1 METVV
6 QSIQLLPN
14 KIFAVKGDKYIGE
27 NYSKDRMLAGK
38 YADGPEKI
46 ISS

>member
-14 KIFAVKGDKYIGE
+14 KIFAVEGDKYIGD
-27 NYSKDRMLAGK
+27 NYSKNRRLAGK
-38 YADGPEKI
+38 YANDPEKI